1 MNLDGFRTAV
11 AAGVVGLAMSATS
24 ASAVTEMVGGGFLSN
39 FNAACGD
46 SWPTGSTVQ
55 ITMRMRPGGAPGNS
69 ETLTLASLFTGNLA
83 MHIRY
88 PDRDDGG
95 WAIASGH
102 AIIGGDLTV
111 NPDPMARVRH
121 LESPDGTVFGFEE
134 NVATHAIAEVL
145 HFGGIENCRAR
156 VNVWLHNR

>member
-24 ASAVTEMVGGGFLSN
+24 ASAMTEMVGGGFLSN

-55 ITMRMRPGGAPGNS
+55 VTMRARPSGARGNS
-69 ETLTLASLFTGNLA
+69 NTLTLASVFTGNLA
-83 MHIRY
+83 MHFQF
-88 PDRDDGG
+88 PDAQPSA
-95 WAIASGH
+95 WVTMANA

-111 NPDPMARVRH
+111 NPDVMPRIRH
-121 LESPDGTVFGFEE
+121 LPSPDGTVFGFEE
-134 NVATHAIAEVL
+134 NDAAHVIAEIL
-145 HFGGIENCRAR
+145 HFGNIQDCRAR
-156 VNVWLHNR
+156 LNVWIHRR